1 MDDNFEISLS
11 EKVGY
16 WLVKDYEYNI
26 QVEFEHGKFNETQ
39 QVLNIDTL
47 NPSDFMHLDRRMGEI
62 AEWLRA
68 NHYDKVFSSEINL
81 N

>member
-11 EKVGY
+11 EKEGY

-26 QVEFEHGKFNETQ
+26 EVEFEHGKFNETQ
-39 QVLNIDTL
+39 QVLNKGTL
-47 NPSDFMHLDRRMGEI
+47 NPSDFMHLARRMGEI

>member
-11 EKVGY
+11 EKEGY

-26 QVEFEHGKFNETQ
+26 EVEFEHGKFNETQ
-39 QVLNIDTL
+39 QVLNKDTL
-47 NPSDFMHLDRRMGEI
+47 NPSDFMHLARRMGEM

-68 NHYDKVFSSEINL
+68 NHYDKIFSSEINL

>member
-26 QVEFEHGKFNETQ
+26 QVEFEHSK
-39 QVLNIDTL
+39 
-47 NPSDFMHLDRRMGEI
+47 
-62 AEWLRA
+62 
-68 NHYDKVFSSEINL
+68 Y
-81 N
+81 

>member
-1 MDDNFEISLS
+1 M
-11 EKVGY
+11 
-16 WLVKDYEYNI
+16 
-26 QVEFEHGKFNETQ
+26 EFEHGKFNETQ

-47 NPSDFMHLDRRMGEI
+47 NPADFMHLDRRMGEI